1 MRTFKAASSTNN
13 VHSVAIICDR
23 VNARERTHLKPV
35 RGRILRKYG
44 VASLSH
50 PMMMH
55 FCDNSIRSRCDAE
68 DVDANPS
75 REITGCGPKSCVLNG
90 WLLPVPKLTVPLS
103 VRKLVKTPPLTS
115 LQFVPSL
122 FLSRQ
127 HPPSGFLIK
136 LANEIVLKVRP
147 KQILELVQRFIVIE
161 GRD

>member
-75 REITGCGPKSCVLNG
+75 CEITGCGPKSCVYK
-90 WLLPVPKLTVPLS
+90 LLAASGTETASWSGVSGPVEL
-103 VRKLVKTPPLTS
+103 
-115 LQFVPSL
+115 
-122 FLSRQ
+122 
-127 HPPSGFLIK
+127 LIF
-136 LANEIVLKVRP
+136 A
-147 KQILELVQRFIVIE
+147 
-161 GRD
+161 